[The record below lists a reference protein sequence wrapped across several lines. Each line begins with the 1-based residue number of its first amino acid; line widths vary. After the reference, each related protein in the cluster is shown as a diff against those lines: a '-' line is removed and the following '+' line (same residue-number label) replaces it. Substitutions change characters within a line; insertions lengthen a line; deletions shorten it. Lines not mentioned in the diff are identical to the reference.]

1 MCSKPVPLFYPAC
14 VKLPARRLLLTA
26 VVLLFLM
33 ADARAALQVQ
43 VEGVEEPLLG
53 NILALLTLQRAR
65 ETEGLSEGHVRRYY
79 RRAPAE
85 IRTALE
91 PYGYYAVQVE
101 SRLEEKDGDWLA
113 WFRIEPGEPLRYRAV
128 TVSLTGA
135 GEQDAVLN
143 EALTGFPLQPGQVAV
158 HSDYEAAKAGLQKLA
173 IEQGYLDAV
182 YQRHELRIDPAAGYA
197 EVQLLLDS
205 GPQYRFGELAF
216 APAKLSEEL
225 LRRYVSFKPGEPYS
239 YRRLLDLQRALE
251 DSDYFAQVEVVPLSE
266 KAQDAVVPVQVDL
279 ETHKRN
285 KYSIGLGFGTDTGM
299 RGLLG
304 WENRRINRH
313 GHRMWVNLR
322 GSEIGSELEAS
333 YSLPLTNPRSDR
345 LEFTAAMVDEETDTT
360 DSSLQKIA
368 LGRRVARGRWRE
380 TLSLSYERED
390 YKVGLTDESTSLL
403 IPGISYSQVRADNR
417 LVAKRGWRVQFDL
430 RGAAEQLLSDT
441 SFVQSEVRGKWIHS
455 LGERGRVIARA
466 EAATTWADEDTLIP
480 VSVRFFAGGDQSV
493 RGFDYQELGPRDA
506 SGEVVGGRHMVF
518 GSLEYEHRIKGNW
531 GVAAFVDTGNAFNSF
546 NDGLET
552 GAGIGLR
559 WKSPIGMVRV
569 DVAAAVSQ
577 DNGLRLHFTLGPD
590 L

>member
-1 MCSKPVPLFYPAC
+1 MCSQPAPSF
-14 VKLPARRLLLTA
+14 LPASADLSVRRLLLVA
-26 VVLLFLM
+26 IVLFLMM
-33 ADARAALQVQ
+33 ADARAALQIR

-53 NILALLTLQRAR
+53 NILALLTLQRLR
-65 ETEGLSEGHVRRYY
+65 ETEGLSEAHVRRYF
-79 RRAPAE
+79 RRAPDE

-91 PYGYYAVQVE
+91 PYGYYTVQVE
-101 SRLEEKDGDWLA
+101 SRLEQSDGDWLA

-135 GEQDAVLN
+135 GEQDAVLKA
-143 EALTGFPLQPGQVAV
+143 ALTGFPLQQGQVAA
-158 HSDYEAAKAGLQKLA
+158 HTDYEAAKGGLQKAA
-173 IEQGYLDAV
+173 IEQGYLDAT

-197 EVQLLLDS
+197 EVRLLLDT
-205 GPQYRFGELAF
+205 GPQYRFGAVTF
-216 APAKLSEEL
+216 SSSKIGEEL
-225 LRRYVSFKPGEPYS
+225 LRRYVTFKPGQPYS

-266 KAQDAVVPVQVDL
+266 QAQGAVVPVQVDL

-285 KYSIGLGFGTDTGM
+285 KYSAGLGFGTDTGL

-304 WENRRINRH
+304 WENRRLNRH
-313 GHRMWVNLR
+313 GHRMGASLR
-322 GSEIGSELEAS
+322 GSEIGSELRVN
-333 YSLPLTNPRSDR
+333 YSLPLANPRSDR
-345 LEFTAAMVDEETDTT
+345 LEFTAAMVDEETDTV
-360 DSSLQKIA
+360 DSSLKTFA
-368 LGRRVARGRWRE
+368 FGRRVARGRWRE

-390 YKVGLTDESTSLL
+390 YTVGLTDESTSLL

-441 SFVQSEVRGKWIHS
+441 SFVQSELRGKWIHS
-455 LGERGRVIARA
+455 LGEHGRVITRA
-466 EAATTWADEDTLIP
+466 EAGTTWIDEDDLLP

-493 RGFDYQELGPRDA
+493 RGYDYQELGPRDA
-506 SGEVVGGRHMVF
+506 SGEVVGGRHLVF
-518 GSLEYEHRIKGNW
+518 GSLEYEHRIRGNW
-531 GVAAFVDTGNAFNSF
+531 GLAAFVDTGNAFDSF
-546 NDGLET
+546 SDGLET

-559 WKSPIGMVRV
+559 WKSPIGMVRI

>member
-1 MCSKPVPLFYPAC
+1 MCSKPAPSFPPAS
-14 VKLPARRLLLTA
+14 VGLSFRRLLLAA
-26 VVLLFLM
+26 VVLILM
-33 ADARAALQVQ
+33 VADARAALQVR
-43 VEGVEEPLLG
+43 VEGIEEPLLG
-53 NILALLTLQRAR
+53 NVLALLTLQRER
-65 ETEGLSEGHVRRYY
+65 ETSGLGEGHVRRYF

-85 IRTALE
+85 IRKALE
-91 PYGYYAVQVE
+91 PYGYYAVQMDA
-101 SRLEEKDGDWLA
+101 RLEESGGDWLA
-113 WFRIEPGEPLRYRAV
+113 WFRIEPGEPLRYRTV
-128 TVSLTGA
+128 TVSLIGA

-143 EALTGFPLQPGQVAV
+143 EALTGFPLQQGQVAV

-205 GPQYRFGELAF
+205 GPQYRFGELVF
-216 APAKLSEEL
+216 APGKLSEEL
-225 LRRYVSFKPGEPYS
+225 LRRYVTFKPGQPYS

-266 KAQDAVVPVQVDL
+266 QAQGAVVPVQVDL

-285 KYSIGLGFGTDTGM
+285 KYSVGLGFGTDTGL

-304 WENRRINRH
+304 WENRRVNRY
-313 GHRMWVNLR
+313 GHRMGASLR
-322 GSEIGSELEAS
+322 GSEIGSELKAN
-333 YSLPLTNPRSDR
+333 YSLPLANPRSDR
-345 LEFTAAMVDEETDTT
+345 LEFTAGIVDEDTDTT
-360 DSSLQKIA
+360 DSTLHKFAI
-368 LGRRVARGRWRE
+368 GRRVARGRWRE

-390 YKVGLTDESTSLL
+390 YNVGLTDESTSLL

-417 LVAKRGWRVQFDL
+417 LVANRGWRLQFDL

-441 SFVQSEVRGKWIHS
+441 SFVQSELRGKWIHG
-455 LGERGRVIARA
+455 LGERGRIITRA
-466 EAATTWADEDTLIP
+466 EAGTTWIDEDNLLP

-493 RGFDYQELGPRDA
+493 RGYDYQELGPRDA
-506 SGEVVGGRHMVF
+506 SGDVVGGRHRVF

-531 GVAAFVDTGNAFNSF
+531 GLAAFVDTGNAFDSF
-546 NDGLET
+546 SDGLET

-559 WKSPIGMVRV
+559 WKSPIGMVRI
-569 DVAAAVSQ
+569 DVASAVSQ